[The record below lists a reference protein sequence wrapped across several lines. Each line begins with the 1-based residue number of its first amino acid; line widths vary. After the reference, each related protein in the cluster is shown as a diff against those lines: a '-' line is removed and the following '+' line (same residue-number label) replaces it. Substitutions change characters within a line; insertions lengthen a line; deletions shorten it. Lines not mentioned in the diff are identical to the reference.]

1 MRAVEFLMM
10 TLAVAVLALGVWAVH
25 KWIPRSGL
33 SFFRP
38 PSTEAPRV
46 PAPPASKPAP
56 ASPTHKRAAHSQS
69 DLGIPLGIVEVDVP
83 TGFPFPTPADLPA
96 GATRA
101 QIIAKYG
108 EPTVRVSGVE
118 DGRLFERYYFIH
130 HDRTRMTIATLR
142 NGVVAWAESTL
153 NEHATAGTP

>member
-10 TLAVAVLALGVWAVH
+10 TLAVAVLGLGVWAVH

-46 PAPPASKPAP
+46 PAPPASKPTSA
-56 ASPTHKRAAHSQS
+56 TTIHKRAAHGEP
-69 DLGIPLGIVEVDVP
+69 DLSVPLGMIEVDVP

-108 EPTVRVSGVE
+108 EPTIRISGVE
-118 DGRLFERYYFIH
+118 DGRLFERYYFVH
-130 HDRTRMTIATLR
+130 HDRTRMTIVTLR
-142 NGVVAWAESTL
+142 NGLVARAESAL
-153 NEHATAGTP
+153 NEHATVGTP

>member
-10 TLAVAVLALGVWAVH
+10 ALAVAVLGLGVWAVH
-25 KWIPRSGL
+25 KWIPRSGV

-38 PSTEAPRV
+38 ASTEAPKV
-46 PAPPASKPAP
+46 AAPPASKPAP
-56 ASPTHKRAAHSQS
+56 PTHKRTAHPER

-83 TGFPFPTPADLPA
+83 VGFPFPTPADLPV

-101 QIIAKYG
+101 QILAKYG

-118 DGRLFERYYFIH
+118 DGRLFERWYFIH
-130 HDRTRMTIATLR
+130 HDRTKMTIATLR
-142 NGVVAWAESTL
+142 NGVVARTESAL
-153 NEHATAGTP
+153 NEHATLGAP

>member
-10 TLAVAVLALGVWAVH
+10 TLAVAVLGLGVWAVH

-46 PAPPASKPAP
+46 PAPPASKPTSATP
-56 ASPTHKRAAHSQS
+56 IHKRAAHGEP
-69 DLGIPLGIVEVDVP
+69 DLSVPLGMIEVDVP

-108 EPTVRVSGVE
+108 EPTIRISGVE
-118 DGRLFERYYFIH
+118 DGRLFERYYFVH
-130 HDRTRMTIATLR
+130 HDRTRMTIVTLR
-142 NGVVAWAESTL
+142 NGLVARAESAL
-153 NEHATAGTP
+153 NEHATVGTP

>member
-56 ASPTHKRAAHSQS
+56 TSPTHKRAAHSQS

-96 GATRA
+96 GFTRA

-142 NGVVAWAESTL
+142 NGVVARAESAL
-153 NEHATAGTP
+153 NEHATVGTP

>member
-25 KWIPRSGL
+25 KWIPRPGL

-96 GATRA
+96 GFTRA

-142 NGVVAWAESTL
+142 NGVVARAESAL
-153 NEHATAGTP
+153 NEHATVGTP